1 MVWILKISPKL
12 CASPQFNFYIS
23 LLTPVFRDC
32 HMLRHVKTVQS
43 VFSVVRGKHEPP
55 SRFLSSRNVFWANVR
70 CHLNSH
76 IKVMQRSLGSPP
88 ISPRVRVLCNR
99 ISSWPSSSWCWVFS
113 AWVCPPSTP
122 ELGTWKMQWERLG
135 SEGVTHCSAIVRP
148 LNVKY
153 VSPQRSRMVR
163 WWKAREWD
171 RRDVSNPGMAWACMW
186 GDWWD
191 C

>member
-1 MVWILKISPKL
+1 METSNDLSNFFMVWILKISPKL

-88 ISPRVRVLCNR
+88 SPRESVCFATGYPAGPVL
-99 ISSWPSSSWCWVFS
+99 PGVGFS
-113 AWVCPPSTP
+113 AHGFAPP
-122 ELGTWKMQWERLG
+122 Q
-135 SEGVTHCSAIVRP
+135 P
-148 LNVKY
+148 LNSGLGKCNERGLAQKV
-153 VSPQRSRMVR
+153 
-163 WWKAREWD
+163 
-171 RRDVSNPGMAWACMW
+171 
-186 GDWWD
+186 
-191 C
+191 